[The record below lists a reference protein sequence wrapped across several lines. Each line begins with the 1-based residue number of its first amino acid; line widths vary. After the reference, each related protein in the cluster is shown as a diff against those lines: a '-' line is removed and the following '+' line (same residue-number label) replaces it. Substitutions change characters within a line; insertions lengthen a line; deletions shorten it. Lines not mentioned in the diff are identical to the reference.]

1 MIDFTLAKEVL
12 NNYSGS
18 EVKKTLIYNDKKYLV
33 KFPDP
38 IEKNKNIS
46 YINNA
51 YSEYVGSNIFSL
63 SGFNTQNTI
72 LGLYYY
78 HDKEKVVCACEDFTD
93 EMHELYEFLNLA
105 LSINP
110 DKKIGTDFLDI
121 LEVLK
126 NMSDSEILTKFLD
139 MFIIDAFIGN
149 TNRHNGNWGFLYNKK
164 DGIMEFAPIYD
175 NGSCLNPIFEDREIE
190 KLDNTELKNI
200 AYNVY
205 SCLKINN
212 KRIHYFDFIKSRSNK
227 YCNEAL
233 LRVFPKIDIPK
244 INDFMNSMEGMS
256 DVRKNFYMEVL
267 SFRYHELEKV
277 YNQLREAMT

>member
-1 MIDFTLAKEVL
+1 M
-12 NNYSGS
+12 
-18 EVKKTLIYNDKKYLV
+18 
-33 KFPDP
+33 
-38 IEKNKNIS
+38 
-46 YINNA
+46 
-51 YSEYVGSNIFSL
+51 
-63 SGFNTQNTI
+63 SGFNAQNTI

-149 TNRHNGNWGFLYNKK
+149 TDRHNGNWGFLYNKK
-164 DGIMEFAPIYD
+164 DGMMEFAPIYD
-175 NGSCLNPIFEDREIE
+175 NGSCLNPIFEDSEIE

-233 LRVFPKIDIPK
+233 LRVFPKINIPK
-244 INDFMNSMEGMS
+244 INDFMNGIEGMS
-256 DVRKNFYMEVL
+256 DVRKKFYMEVL

>member
-1 MIDFTLAKEVL
+1 M
-12 NNYSGS
+12 
-18 EVKKTLIYNDKKYLV
+18 
-33 KFPDP
+33 
-38 IEKNKNIS
+38 
-46 YINNA
+46 
-51 YSEYVGSNIFSL
+51 

-149 TNRHNGNWGFLYNKK
+149 TDSHNGNWGFLYNKK
-164 DGIMEFAPIYD
+164 DGMMEFAPIYD
-175 NGSCLNPIFEDREIE
+175 NGSCLNPIFEDSEIE

-233 LRVFPKIDIPK
+233 LRVFPKINIPK
-244 INDFMNSMEGMS
+244 ISDFMNSIEGMS